1 MRERYKKETTKCRR
15 ENIQTE
21 IVKKEEKIYK
31 IIDDK
36 ILPARLSS
44 MKKNL
49 RQNSIRN
56 LKTDIRLPTIMDY
69 QGPCLVGRT
78 KFYL

>member
-1 MRERYKKETTKCRR
+1 MRERYKKRQQNVEERTW
-15 ENIQTE
+15 QTE

-49 RQNSIRN
+49 RQNLIRN

-78 KFYL
+78 KFYI

>member
-1 MRERYKKETTKCRR
+1 MRERYKKRQQNVEERTW
-15 ENIQTE
+15 QTE

>member
-1 MRERYKKETTKCRR
+1 MRERYKKRQQNVEERTW
-15 ENIQTE
+15 QTE

-44 MKKNL
+44 MKKTWGRIQL
-49 RQNSIRN
+49 E
-56 LKTDIRLPTIMDY
+56 TWRLT
-69 QGPCLVGRT
+69 
-78 KFYL
+78 

>member
-1 MRERYKKETTKCRR
+1 MRERYKKRQQNVEERTW
-15 ENIQTE
+15 QTE

-44 MKKNL
+44 MKK
-49 RQNSIRN
+49 
-56 LKTDIRLPTIMDY
+56 TW
-69 QGPCLVGRT
+69 GRIQLET
-78 KFYL
+78 